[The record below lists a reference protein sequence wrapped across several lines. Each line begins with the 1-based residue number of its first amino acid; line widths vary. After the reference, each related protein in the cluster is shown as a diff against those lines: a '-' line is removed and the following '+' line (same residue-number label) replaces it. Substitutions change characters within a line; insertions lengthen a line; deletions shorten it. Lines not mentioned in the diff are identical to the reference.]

1 MPTKL
6 IWTSE
11 ILWQCGDTKLVQLC
25 QGEICR
31 HAETRSAFFYYF
43 FLYEFFPHARTH
55 GDPLQHSL
63 FELAVDGQHLGV
75 ADKGEGQDGD
85 SVGRL
90 WKLIKKKKIS
100 QTAAANR
107 FLEFETSHPSFAGK
121 HRHPELEHSSK
132 PCLR

>member
-6 IWTSE
+6 IWISE

-31 HAETRSAFFYYF
+31 HAETRSAFFNLF
-43 FLYEFFPHARTH
+43 FYEFFPHARTH

-90 WKLIKKKKIS
+90 WKLIKKNKS
-100 QTAAANR
+100 VRQQLQTGFLSLKPHIPHLLAN
-107 FLEFETSHPSFAGK
+107 TDVP
-121 HRHPELEHSSK
+121 
-132 PCLR
+132 